1 MFRKLI
7 FITLTLIFVGGCSSN
22 SRVSTPTIAATK
34 TNIPASTAE
43 SVSTAESTPTIIPT
57 STPFG
62 SGGIPRIAVF
72 TESDGGSVR
81 LIRIGHLD
89 FGETNITFDDTKLK
103 IGEKLNTSMHR
114 EQQPPIIRWSPNG
127 NFLAYIWVEN
137 GTAKIYIYNF
147 ADQEQKW
154 ELEIQ
159 GGNFRKSWENDILWS
174 ADSNWVYFN
183 IDRKSHYVLDVSTG
197 TINSFADKQIQ
208 NVEWHAQEPILYFE
222 NSGGSSFYQF
232 DPATNQISQIEPVK
246 FDPAPYTD
254 IQSFN
259 TFGTYDQGINGYLF
273 SAQNNDN
280 SNSIYF
286 TPTGGQI
293 SEFMRIYSNEINHFQ
308 DVKII
313 RSPDKSSY
321 LIGGY
326 GQPVKED
333 GKRLF
338 SFIVKETSLPL
349 TIKDHILNGISPILW
364 SPDGKSYI
372 GYQYINKTSQGI
384 GAVDIDTIVKVVIV
398 DVETNSIVKD
408 YEINL
413 YKSNFIYNFN
423 INTVVPLPGTSIAG
437 FDVYWP

>member
-1 MFRKLI
+1 
-7 FITLTLIFVGGCSSN
+7 
-22 SRVSTPTIAATK
+22 
-34 TNIPASTAE
+34 
-43 SVSTAESTPTIIPT
+43 
-57 STPFG
+57 
-62 SGGIPRIAVF
+62 
-72 TESDGGSVR
+72 
-81 LIRIGHLD
+81 
-89 FGETNITFDDTKLK
+89 
-103 IGEKLNTSMHR
+103 
-114 EQQPPIIRWSPNG
+114 
-127 NFLAYIWVEN
+127 
-137 GTAKIYIYNF
+137 
-147 ADQEQKW
+147 
-154 ELEIQ
+154 
-159 GGNFRKSWENDILWS
+159 
-174 ADSNWVYFN
+174 
-183 IDRKSHYVLDVSTG
+183 
-197 TINSFADKQIQ
+197 
-208 NVEWHAQEPILYFE
+208 
-222 NSGGSSFYQF
+222 
-232 DPATNQISQIEPVK
+232 
-246 FDPAPYTD
+246 
-254 IQSFN
+254 
-259 TFGTYDQGINGYLF
+259 
-273 SAQNNDN
+273 
-280 SNSIYF
+280 
-286 TPTGGQI
+286 
-293 SEFMRIYSNEINHFQ
+293 MRIYSNEINHFQ

-349 TIKDHILNGISPILW
+349 TIKDHILNGISPISW